1 MILVAIGIS
10 FSFGSLCWMQGLPF
24 CHILEYNITKVQGKG

>member
-10 FSFGSLCWMQGLPF
+10 FSFGSLCWMQRASFLLYFG
-24 CHILEYNITKVQGKG
+24 V